1 MNLYNLSLNEMEEYF
16 LANGD
21 KKFHASQLFTWMYQ
35 KKIHSLDEVT
45 DIKKEMLDKIKQD
58 FSFDRLEIV
67 KIEKDVDVSKYL
79 FKLSDS
85 EHIEYLCF

>member
-1 MNLYNLSLNEMEEYF
+1 MEVTIMNLYNLSLKEMEEYF

-21 KKFHASQLFTWMYQ
+21 KKFHASQLFTWLYQ

-58 FSFDRLEIV
+58 FRN
-67 KIEKDVDVSKYL
+67 
-79 FKLSDS
+79 
-85 EHIEYLCF
+85 C